1 MKKSVFSMA
10 VGALLTMGLFASC
23 SSKDGEPVNPDNQE
37 TGTLAFTIDFSRMG
51 SRASTPDT
59 PGNTNN
65 GSEPTAAVSNA
76 VPVTSWDNIRS
87 LYIFLYDRNGV
98 VQFADYVDAAKIR
111 ATLQAD
117 PQHTGKITYTYGNV
131 PSGYYYLTAVAN
143 ANSAEQAISTK
154 IDGANQTWDAQN
166 VLNNYIFNCRIEHK
180 ADAFPIFYQN
190 QVAASGIT
198 RSEKAFAEP
207 AEIFMGAGKQIGG
220 TDAEAVQVI
229 SGQTVN
235 AEISLTREV
244 SLMRLRLNLAGEDG
258 NTNNADVN
266 ITTDGKVDFSQNAVI
281 MIYTLPDGILPMN
294 KTMNVDGSMYY
305 AGTAPYSVH
314 SSVLVTEA
322 INGTRH
328 FYDANPTSGYSENGK
343 IIGIDGDPYKAT
355 SWRDIIVMP
364 NDKAKQLTDAAPII
378 KQNRYLLVIS
388 AKGLPGHVTK
398 KGALTEAKTV
408 YWVGYI
414 NEPFESN
421 KIREVNVMF
430 RDGGSEDLPERP
442 DNVGNLTVTVS
453 EPQPWD
459 SNIQASKIEL

>member
-1 MKKSVFSMA
+1 MA
-10 VGALLTMGLFASC
+10 VSAVLTLGLFASC
-23 SSKDGEPVNPDNQE
+23 SSKDNEPENQE
-37 TGTLAFTIDFSRMG
+37 NQEMGKLAFTIDFSRMG
-51 SRASTPDT
+51 SRASTPET
-59 PGNTNN
+59 PGGNTNN

-98 VQFADYVDAAKIR
+98 IQFSDYIDAAKIR
-111 ATLQAD
+111 ATLEAD
-117 PQHTGKITYTYGNV
+117 PLNTGKITYTYGNV
-131 PSGYYYLTAVAN
+131 PSGYYYLSAVAN
-143 ANSAEQAISTK
+143 ANATDQRIATK
-154 IDGANQTWDAQN
+154 INGVNQTWDAHN
-166 VLNNYIFNCRIEHK
+166 LLSNYIYNCRIEHK
-180 ADAFPIFYQN
+180 PDAFPIFYQN
-190 QVAASGIT
+190 QVASSGVT
-198 RSEKAFAEP
+198 RTEKAFAEP
-207 AEIFMGAGKQIGG
+207 SEIFTGAGKQVGG
-220 TDAEAVQVI
+220 TDAEAVQVLA
-229 SGQTVN
+229 GQTVK

-244 SLMRLRLNLAGEDG
+244 SLMRLRLNLAGVDG

-266 ITTDGKVDFSQNAVI
+266 VTPDGKVDFSQNAVI
-281 MIYTLPDGILPMN
+281 MISTLPDGILPMN
-294 KTMNVDGSMYY
+294 KTMPVDGSVYY

-322 INGTRH
+322 VNGTCH

-343 IIGIDGDPYKAT
+343 IVGIEGDPFHAT

-378 KQNRYLLVIS
+378 KQNRYLLIIS

-398 KGALTEAKTV
+398 KGPLTEAKTV

-421 KIREVNVMF
+421 KIREVNVTF

-453 EPQPWD
+453 KPEPWD

>member
-10 VGALLTMGLFASC
+10 LSALLAMGLFSSC
-23 SSKDGEPVNPDNQE
+23 SSKDNEPVNPDNQE
-37 TGTLAFTIDFSRMG
+37 TGTLAFTIDFSKMS
-51 SRASTPDT
+51 SRTSSTDT

-65 GSEPTAAVSNA
+65 GSEPTTAVSNA
-76 VPVTSWDNIRS
+76 IPVTSWDNIRS

-98 VQFADYVDAAKIR
+98 IQFADYIDAAKIR

-117 PQHTGKITYTYGNV
+117 PHKTGKITYTYGNV
-131 PSGYYYLTAVAN
+131 PSGYYYLSAVAN

-154 IDGANQTWDAQN
+154 INGMNEAWDAHN

-207 AEIFMGAGKQIGG
+207 SEIFAGAGKQVGG
-220 TDAEAVQVI
+220 TDVDAVQVI

-235 AEISLTREV
+235 AEIALVREV
-244 SLMRLRLNLAGEDG
+244 SLMRLRVNLAGDND

-266 ITTDGKVDFSQNAVI
+266 INPNGKVDFSQNSVI
-281 MIYTLPDGILPMN
+281 MISTLPDGILPMN

-322 INGTRH
+322 VNGTRH

-343 IIGIDGDPYKAT
+343 IIGIDGDPFSAT

-364 NDKAKQLTDAAPII
+364 NDKAKQLTDAAPIL
-378 KQNRYLLVIS
+378 KQNRYLLIIS

-398 KGALTEAKTV
+398 NGELTEAKTV

-414 NEPFESN
+414 NESFESN
-421 KIREVNVMF
+421 KIREVNVTF

-453 EPQPWD
+453 QPEPWD
-459 SNIQASKIEL
+459 QNIQASKIEL